1 MDPRTQPPQTSTK
14 EAPRLTGLK
23 KRQQIEVAGRVM
35 FIWIAVAAAALSFCA
50 ATGQFL
56 FSKWLH
62 NNRVITAKQTALKTL
77 STNITNAKE
86 LTSEVDALVANEALA
101 SVKTNASDQNTK
113 SVLDA
118 LPTTFDPAALATSL
132 QQAVLNRSGA
142 SIDNITVPQEVA
154 TTTTTELPAGPQ
166 EMRFTFGATGS
177 YDQIR
182 STILDVERTIRPMR
196 IISLNLIGSDKNL
209 RATVEC
215 VTYYQPAKN
224 VGVKKEV
231 IK

>member
-1 MDPRTQPPQTSTK
+1 MDPRTQTAQPSAK
-14 EAPRLTGLK
+14 EASRLTGLK

-35 FIWIAVAAAALSFCA
+35 FIWIAIAAAALSFCV

-56 FSKWLH
+56 FNKWLH
-62 NNRVITAKQTALKTL
+62 NNRVVAAKQTALQTL
-77 STNITNAKE
+77 SSNITNAKE

-101 SVKTNASDQNTK
+101 SVKTNAGDPNTK

-142 SIDNITVPQEVA
+142 SIDNIAVPQEVGSIA
-154 TTTTTELPAGPQ
+154 SSELPAGPQ
-166 EMRFTFGATGS
+166 EMRFTFAATGS

-196 IISLNLIGSDKNL
+196 IISLNLIGSDNNL